1 VRKEKIMKRQVGL
14 IIFVLIFGA
23 LFMAENALA
32 QSKCKTVEVH
42 MNNYWEFAGIDACGV
57 AGWCGEG
64 RIVGT
69 LNGSFFGSGL
79 DLDIEYPSFGDS
91 HVWRG
96 QYTFDT
102 NHGEIFTTTT
112 GVQYWQTFFA
122 GGVATNQESHAVTGG
137 TGRYERAT
145 GYFLVNLEFVPPDF
159 FPGTGEMTGQVCW
172 PEN

>member
-1 VRKEKIMKRQVGL
+1 MKWRMGL
-14 IIFVLIFGA
+14 IIFVLIVAA

-32 QSKCKTVEVH
+32 QIKCKTVEVH
-42 MNNYWEFAGIDACGV
+42 ISDYWEFAGIGPCGE

-64 RIVGT
+64 RTTGT
-69 LNGSFFGSGL
+69 LNGLFFGSGL
-79 DLDIEYPSFGDS
+79 DSEIEYPSFGDS

-96 QYTFDT
+96 QYTFET

-137 TGRYERAT
+137 TGRYEGAT
-145 GYFLVNLEFVPPDF
+145 GYFLVNFEFFPPDF
-159 FPGTGEMTGQVCW
+159 FPGTGEMSGQVCW
-172 PEN
+172 PEE